1 MKNLLPTLREK
12 KRYLVFE
19 VIGDANSSSSV
30 AAVKGSFS
38 SLFGSLECS
47 SAHIKA
53 VKSAG
58 SKCMVSVGR
67 KQVDKLKA
75 SLAMVKSINNRKV
88 ILRSVGVSGALNA
101 AASKYMNERGA
112 M

>member
-19 VIGDANSSSSV
+19 VLGDASCTSSV
-30 AAVKGSFS
+30 SAANGSFS
-38 SLFGSLECS
+38 GLFGSIEAARAS
-47 SAHIKA
+47 IKP

-58 SKCMVSVGR
+58 KRCMVSVNR
-67 KQVDKLKA
+67 QYVDKLKA
-75 SLAMVKSINNRKV
+75 SLAMVKSINNSKV

-101 AASKYMNERGA
+101 AVSKYIEGRGA

>member
-19 VIGDANSSSSV
+19 VIGDAGCNSSV

-38 SLFGSLECS
+38 SLFGSLE
-47 SAHIKA
+47 SAAANIRA

-58 SKCMVSVGR
+58 SRCMVSIGR
-67 KQVDKLKA
+67 KHVDRLKA
-75 SLAMVKSINNRKV
+75 SIAMVKSINNRKV

-101 AASKYMNERGA
+101 AVSKYMNERGV

>member
-19 VIGDANSSSSV
+19 VIGEANNSSSI
-30 AAVKGSFS
+30 AAVKDSFS
-38 SLFGSLECS
+38 SLFGSLES
-47 SAHIKA
+47 ASAHIKA

-58 SKCMVSVGR
+58 SRRMVSVGR
-67 KQVDKLKA
+67 KQVDKLKTA
-75 SLAMVKSINNRKV
+75 IAMVKSINNRKV

-101 AASKYMNERGA
+101 AASKYMNERGV

>member
-19 VIGDANSSSSV
+19 VLGDATCSSSI
-30 AAVKGSFS
+30 AAVDGSFS
-38 SLFGSLECS
+38 SLFGSLE
-47 SAHIKA
+47 SASANIKA

-58 SKCMVSVGR
+58 RRCMVSVGR

-101 AASKYMNERGA
+101 AVSRYMNERGV